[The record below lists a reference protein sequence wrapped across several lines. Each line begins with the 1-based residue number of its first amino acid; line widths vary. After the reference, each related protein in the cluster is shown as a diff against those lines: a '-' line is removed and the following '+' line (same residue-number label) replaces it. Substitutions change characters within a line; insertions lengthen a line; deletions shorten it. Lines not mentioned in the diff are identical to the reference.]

1 MQVLRTSWKFWDRMK
16 NQYDWD
22 NEDLDVS
29 DGKVEVE
36 PVNAYPH
43 IPAEI
48 PGVLMESDLQPDEG
62 ALKANPIPTM
72 SYVLESA
79 CANSVLAPTPIV
91 SQTTGL

>member
-1 MQVLRTSWKFWDRMK
+1 MEFWDFMK
-16 NQYDWD
+16 NKYDWE
-22 NEDLDVS
+22 NEYLYMS
-29 DGKVEVE
+29 DGTVKVK
-36 PVNAYPH
+36 PVDQYHH

-48 PGVLMESDLQPDEG
+48 PGVLMESDLRPDEG

-72 SYVLESA
+72 SYVPETA